1 MFKLGNK
8 NSIVLA
14 IKDEFIDILVGN
26 KKKVKLYDSI
36 PIEEGMCI
44 EGTIKDVV
52 GLSEILLKYFLEHDI
67 NEEKISFVIFGS
79 DVLTRHIQLPSMN
92 SENLREA
99 VEYEVKELIQNSEDY
114 YIDYE
119 VIGKE
124 NRRSNPKLDILV
136 AACIKDKVN
145 SYVELSKSLN
155 KKLDLIDVLTN
166 SINKVLLN
174 STIEYR
180 DKSVAVFYLGYSF
193 SSIFITNNGVM
204 NLERNIPF
212 GFQNI
217 IREYR
222 KNKSLDDTVPYKSY
236 SNKNKFRKVEIKS
249 FDLMDTFNK
258 YPKIKDSIDNLL
270 AIVDKT
276 IKFYN
281 SGKIYNK
288 VSKIIIL
295 SSLEL
300 NNTAVKYVENY
311 FSIKSKLIRNTEDLG
326 LEVKNTDKE
335 FGRYL
340 PLYGLFLRRN

>member
-1 MFKLGNK
+1 MFRLGSK
-8 NSIVLA
+8 DSIVLT
-14 IKDEFIDILVGN
+14 IKDEFIDILIGN
-26 KKKVKLYDSI
+26 KKKIKLYDSI

-52 GLSEILLKYFLEHDI
+52 GLSEILLKYFLENDI
-67 NEEKISFVIFGS
+67 NEDKVSFVIFGS
-79 DVLTRHIQLPSMN
+79 DVVTRHIQLPKMN

-99 VEYEVKELIQNSEDY
+99 VEYEVKELVQNDENY

-119 VIGKE
+119 VIRKE
-124 NRRSNPKLDILV
+124 NGINNPKVDILV
-136 AACIKDKVN
+136 AACIKDKIN
-145 SYVELSKSLN
+145 SYVELSKALN
-155 KKLDLIDVLTN
+155 KKLEIIDVLTN

-174 STIEYR
+174 STLEYR
-180 DKSVAVFYLGYSF
+180 GKTVALFYLGYSF
-193 SSIFITNNGVM
+193 SIVSIANDGVI

-222 KNKSLDDTVPYKSY
+222 RNNDLENTVTYKSY
-236 SNKNKFRKVEIKS
+236 SNRNKSKRIDIKS
-249 FDLMDTFNK
+249 FELIDTFNK
-258 YPKIKDSIDNLL
+258 YPKIKDSVDNLL
-270 AIVDKT
+270 SIVDKT

-281 SGKIYNK
+281 SGKGYNK
-288 VSKIIIL
+288 VNEIVIL

-300 NNTAVKYVENY
+300 NNTAIKYIEDY
-311 FSIKSKLIRNTEDLG
+311 FLIKSKLIRSTEDLG